1 MRKFYVAKG
10 FEKDEPCLPQRKTKL
25 SAGYD
30 IAVVEKTVIEPKEI
44 KLVHTGIKVQMNE
57 DEVFLIF
64 PRSSLA
70 KKKGLTL
77 ANNVGVIDSDY
88 FENEENDGEIGLL
101 LQNFSEEV
109 VKIKKGE
116 RVAQGIFV
124 KYLKTEDD
132 FIEEKRTGG
141 YGSTGSL

>member
-1 MRKFYVAKG
+1 M
-10 FEKDEPCLPQRKTKL
+10 
-25 SAGYD
+25 
-30 IAVVEKTVIEPKEI
+30 
-44 KLVHTGIKVQMNE
+44 
-57 DEVFLIF
+57 
-64 PRSSLA
+64 
-70 KKKGLTL
+70 

-109 VKIKKGE
+109 VEIKKAE

>member
-109 VKIKKGE
+109 VEIKKGE

-124 KYLKTEDD
+124 KYLKTEDV